1 LAADKSAVQRAIMT
15 LADSGWI
22 HAAAGT
28 PTRWQLTARILS
40 VAHMGHSGNDLRQR
54 ARSTLESLRDEC
66 GETVLLTV
74 QDMLGFIV
82 IEAIE
87 SRHMLRAVPHIGM
100 AVPARGS
107 ATARAMMPYMTLERQ
122 IQLLG
127 KPPDAE
133 LLKEFAITR
142 KRGFSVSDGEV
153 STGATT
159 IAAPI
164 LEMDGRPSAAV
175 AVSAPSGRM
184 PASTHLT
191 VGAMVCKAARKLS
204 HGGRTIPS

>member
-1 LAADKSAVQRAIMT
+1 MT
-15 LADSGWI
+15 LADTGWI
-22 HAAAGT
+22 HPAAGA
-28 PTRWQLTARILS
+28 PTRWQLTARILA

-54 ARSTLESLRDEC
+54 ARATLESLRDEC

-74 QDMLGFIV
+74 QDMPGFVV

-87 SRHMLRAVPHIGM
+87 SRHMLRTVPHVGM
-100 AVPARGS
+100 AVPVRGS
-107 ATARAMMPYMTLERQ
+107 ATARAMMPFMTQDRQ

-133 LLKEFAITR
+133 LIEEFAITR

-153 STGATT
+153 SVGATT

-164 LEMDGRPSAAV
+164 LEVDGRPSAAV
-175 AVSAPSGRM
+175 AVSAPSGRL
-184 PASTHLT
+184 PASKHAKI
-191 VGAMVCKAARKLS
+191 GAMVCKAARKLS
-204 HGGRTIPS
+204 HGGRPVSN